1 MEAVPRVF
9 PGSPLFRTPHFPY
22 KGLGSILG
30 LGTKMLI
37 ASGHDSDF
45 CVNSTD

>member
-9 PGSPLFRTPHFPY
+9 PGSPPFRTPHLPY
-22 KGLGSILG
+22 RGLGSIAG

-37 ASGHDSDF
+37 ASGHDSDY
-45 CVNSTD
+45 CV

>member
-9 PGSPLFRTPHFPY
+9 LPVQCLGRLASPAG
-22 KGLGSILG
+22 GLGLIPS

-37 ASGHDSDF
+37 ASVMIQTTVCELH
-45 CVNSTD
+45 